1 MAITIAA
8 LKEAA
13 DEHRVS
19 LVPSVVKR
27 LVKQGCQVL
36 VEKDA
41 GAAANFAD
49 QQYVDVGAKVVDRQQ
64 AIDQANLVTVVN
76 RPDDETVAKLKSGQ
90 ALLGLL
96 SLSVDHDVA
105 KQLAN
110 RQVTTLS
117 FELLPRTVSRAQ
129 SMDALSSQSSVAG
142 YKAALVAAD
151 HFMRYFPMMI
161 TAAGT
166 AKPAKVLVLGTGVA
180 GLQAIGTAKRL
191 GAIVSGYDVRPASRG
206 EVESL
211 GAKFLTSSVSAA
223 GKGGYARQLTKE
235 EQQKQQDELAGFIAD
250 SDIVITTARVP
261 GKKPPMLVTEK
272 SVQAAKPGSIFI
284 DIAASELGGNV
295 AGSKPGAVVET
306 DNGAEIVG
314 ADNLPSELATSA
326 SEMYSK
332 NVQAVIKAL
341 LDKEGNIAIDTNDD
355 VMSELVATYQGQV
368 ISGRLRAQ
376 MGLPEIKKAAEAE
389 KADASSQKQAATK

>member
-8 LKEAA
+8 LKEAPA
-13 DEHRVS
+13 EHRVS

-36 VEKDA
+36 IEKGA

-49 QQYVDVGAKVVDRQQ
+49 QQYEEAGAEVVDRD
-64 AIDQANLVTVVN
+64 AALTQANLVTVVN
-76 RPDDETVAKLKSGQ
+76 RPDDGTLDQLKAGQ
-90 ALLGLL
+90 AILGLL
-96 SLSVDHDVA
+96 SLALDHDFA
-105 KQLAN
+105 KQLAEK
-110 RQVTTLS
+110 QVTALS

-235 EQQKQQDELAGFIAD
+235 EQQQQQDELAGFIAD

-261 GKKPPMLVTEK
+261 GKKPPMLVTAK
-272 SVQAAKPGSIFI
+272 SVEEAKPGSIFI
-284 DIAASELGGNV
+284 DIAASDLGGNV
-295 AGSKPGAVVET
+295 AGSKPGEVVET
-306 DNGAEIVG
+306 ANGAKIVG
-314 ADNLPSELATSA
+314 ADNLPSDLATSS

-341 LDKEGNIAIDTNDD
+341 LNKEGNIEIDTTDD
-355 VMSELVATYQGQV
+355 VMSELVATYQGEV
-368 ISGRLRAQ
+368 ISGRLRSQ
-376 MGLPEIKKAAEAE
+376 MGLPEIKQKEKEPAADDQQQA
-389 KADASSQKQAATK
+389 QK

>member
-49 QQYVDVGAKVVDRQQ
+49 QQYVDAGAKVVDRQQ

-295 AGSKPGAVVET
+295 AGSKPGAVVKT

>member
-8 LKEAA
+8 LKEAPA
-13 DEHRVS
+13 EHRVS

-36 VEKDA
+36 IEKGA

-49 QQYVDVGAKVVDRQQ
+49 QQYEEAGAKVIDRD
-64 AIDQANLVTVVN
+64 AALTQANLVTVVN
-76 RPDDETVAKLKSGQ
+76 RPDDGTLDQLKAGQ
-90 ALLGLL
+90 AILGLL
-96 SLSVDHDVA
+96 SLAVDHDVA
-105 KQLAN
+105 KQLAEK
-110 RQVTTLS
+110 QVTALS

-235 EQQKQQDELAGFIAD
+235 EQQQQQDELAGFIAD

-261 GKKPPMLVTEK
+261 GKKPPMLVTAK
-272 SVQAAKPGSIFI
+272 SVEEAKPGSIFI
-284 DIAASELGGNV
+284 DIAASDLGGNI
-295 AGSKPGAVVET
+295 AGSKPGEVVET
-306 DNGAEIVG
+306 ANGAKIVG
-314 ADNLPSELATSA
+314 ADNLPSDLATSS

-341 LDKEGNIAIDTNDD
+341 LNKEGNIEIDTTDD
-355 VMSELVATYQGQV
+355 VMSELVATYQGEV
-368 ISGRLRAQ
+368 ISGRLRSQ
-376 MGLPEIKKAAEAE
+376 MGLPEIKQEEQEPAGDEQQA
-389 KADASSQKQAATK
+389 QK

>member
-8 LKEAA
+8 LKEAPA
-13 DEHRVS
+13 EHRVS

-36 VEKDA
+36 IEKDA
-41 GAAANFAD
+41 GAAANFAN
-49 QQYVDVGAKVVDRQQ
+49 QQYEEAGAKVVDRD
-64 AIDQANLVTVVN
+64 AALTQANLVTVVN
-76 RPDDETVAKLKSGQ
+76 RPDNGTLDQLKAGQ
-90 ALLGLL
+90 AILGLL
-96 SLSVDHDVA
+96 SLAVDHDVA
-105 KQLAN
+105 KQLAEK
-110 RQVTTLS
+110 QVTALS

-235 EQQKQQDELAGFIAD
+235 EQQQQQDELAGFIAD

-261 GKKPPMLVTEK
+261 GKKPPMLVTAK
-272 SVQAAKPGSIFI
+272 SVEEAKPGSIFI
-284 DIAASELGGNV
+284 DIAASDLGGNV
-295 AGSKPGAVVET
+295 AGSKPGEVVET
-306 DNGAEIVG
+306 ANGAKIVG
-314 ADNLPSELATSA
+314 ADNLPSDLATSS

-332 NVQAVIKAL
+332 NVQAVIKVL
-341 LDKEGNIAIDTNDD
+341 LNKEGNIEIDTTDD
-355 VMSELVATYQGQV
+355 VMSELVATYQGEV
-368 ISGRLRAQ
+368 ISGRLRSQ
-376 MGLPEIKKAAEAE
+376 MGLPEIKQKEKEPAADDQQQA
-389 KADASSQKQAATK
+389 QK

>member
-8 LKEAA
+8 LKEAPA
-13 DEHRVS
+13 EHRVS

-36 VEKDA
+36 IEKGA

-49 QQYVDVGAKVVDRQQ
+49 QQYEEAGAKVVDRD
-64 AIDQANLVTVVN
+64 AALTQANLVTVVN
-76 RPDDETVAKLKSGQ
+76 RPDDGTLDQLKAGQ
-90 ALLGLL
+90 AILGLL
-96 SLSVDHDVA
+96 SLAVDHDVA
-105 KQLAN
+105 KQLAEK
-110 RQVTTLS
+110 QVTALS

-180 GLQAIGTAKRL
+180 GLQAIGTARRL

-235 EQQKQQDELAGFIAD
+235 EQQQQQDELAGFIAD

-261 GKKPPMLVTEK
+261 GKKPPMLVTAK
-272 SVQAAKPGSIFI
+272 SVEEAKPGSIFI
-284 DIAASELGGNV
+284 DIAASDLGGNV
-295 AGSKPGAVVET
+295 AGSKPGEVVET
-306 DNGAEIVG
+306 ANGAKIVG
-314 ADNLPSELATSA
+314 ADNLPSDLATSS

-341 LDKEGNIAIDTNDD
+341 LNKEGNIEIDTTDD
-355 VMSELVATYQGQV
+355 VMSELVATYQGEV
-368 ISGRLRAQ
+368 ISGRLRSQ
-376 MGLPEIKKAAEAE
+376 MGLPEIKQEE
-389 KADASSQKQAATK
+389 QEPADDEQQAQK

>member
-8 LKEAA
+8 LKEAPA
-13 DEHRVS
+13 EHRVS

-36 VEKDA
+36 IEKGA

-49 QQYVDVGAKVVDRQQ
+49 QQYEEAGAKVVDRD
-64 AIDQANLVTVVN
+64 AALTQANLVTVVN
-76 RPDDETVAKLKSGQ
+76 RPDDGTLDQLKAGQ
-90 ALLGLL
+90 AILGLL
-96 SLSVDHDVA
+96 SLALDHDFA
-105 KQLAN
+105 KQLAEK
-110 RQVTTLS
+110 QVTALS

-235 EQQKQQDELAGFIAD
+235 EQQQQQDELAGFIAD

-261 GKKPPMLVTEK
+261 GKKPPMLVTAK
-272 SVQAAKPGSIFI
+272 SVEEAKPGSIFI
-284 DIAASELGGNV
+284 DIAASDLGGNV
-295 AGSKPGAVVET
+295 AGSKPGEVVET
-306 DNGAEIVG
+306 ANGAKIVG
-314 ADNLPSELATSA
+314 ADNLPSDLATSS

-341 LDKEGNIAIDTNDD
+341 LNKEGNIEIDTTDD
-355 VMSELVATYQGQV
+355 VMSELVATYQGEV
-368 ISGRLRAQ
+368 ISGRLRSQ
-376 MGLPEIKKAAEAE
+376 MGLPEIKQKEKEPAADDQQQA
-389 KADASSQKQAATK
+389 QK